1 MVRLEFNI
9 QIDEAGKMTIV
20 SNVLSLGDAKKL
32 EGDVANAMN
41 YMIQNLTKEI
51 ARVEGVEFTMDVG
64 MQISTGESKNGLE
77 NSETTKRITS

>member
-20 SNVLSLGDAKKL
+20 SNVLSLSDAKKL
-32 EGDVANAMN
+32 EEDVANAMN